1 MPDKPKPSKP
11 ATSAPRKLQSTRD
24 MTETQRR
31 FVAEYAATRNASEA
45 ARRAGYSE
53 ERGRILLRRPHV
65 IAALKE
71 QGVEI
76 HYGINPP
83 GQVRNTRGLYSPAAP
98 KPLTQLQQ
106 RFIAEYLIDGNGT
119 KAAIRAGLPG
129 RDPSA
134 AATKMLR
141 RKPVAAAVE
150 QERERSM
157 ERTRITRDRVLL
169 EYARIAFAE
178 IGDIAD
184 WDEDTFV
191 MKPKDEIAKDDRAAV
206 AEIKAK
212 HGKHGTRA
220 QIRMHSKLGA
230 LDALGKH
237 LGLWGKRTAMDTL
250 EDQCKVN
257 GRDAR
262 EVLRERFFKVM
273 RAPQGQLIATA
284 LGVTAPA
291 SDEKK
296 DAKKDD

>member
-1 MPDKPKPSKP
+1 MSDKPKTSKP
-11 ATSAPRKLQSTRD
+11 ATSAPRKLQSTTD
-24 MTETQRR
+24 MTEAQKR

-53 ERGRILLRRPHV
+53 ERGRVLLRRPHV
-65 IAALKE
+65 VAMLKE

-76 HYGINPP
+76 HYGANPP
-83 GQVRNTRGLYSPAAP
+83 GQRRMAP
-98 KPLTQLQQ
+98 GRYTPRRPRPLTALQQ
-106 RFIAEYLIDGNGT
+106 RFVEEYLIDSNGT
-119 KAAIRAGLPG
+119 KAAIRAGLRSRNP
-129 RDPSA
+129 RDA
-134 AATKMLR
+134 GAKMLA
-141 RKPVAAAVE
+141 RKPVAAALE

-184 WDEDTFV
+184 WDEDAFV

-212 HGKHGTRA
+212 RGKHGPRA